1 MSWGRFD
8 DGLIHHPKVVTAATH
23 LGGRNAHGRVIAVFV
38 EATLYCTRNLTDGF
52 LPDSAGNRFICDDD
66 PRTVLKAMAR
76 ADVKLLHR
84 VDGGFRLNDFHDY
97 NPSAAKIKAKRA
109 SDRRRK
115 QKDSTRNPERVAHV
129 SDRIPRPP
137 FPSPIDQDQDPRS
150 AGLALVEIR
159 KPLRAA
165 LHAYL
170 DAKPGPIDLVD
181 LTEEAKT
188 LAARTFGA
196 DYSRGRELEAIVDSV
211 VAEREKRRVG

>member
-1 MSWGRFD
+1 
-8 DGLIHHPKVVTAATH
+8 
-23 LGGRNAHGRVIAVFV
+23 
-38 EATLYCTRNLTDGF
+38 
-52 LPDSAGNRFICDDD
+52 
-66 PRTVLKAMAR
+66 
-76 ADVKLLHR
+76 
-84 VDGGFRLNDFHDY
+84 
-97 NPSAAKIKAKRA
+97 
-109 SDRRRK
+109 
-115 QKDSTRNPERVAHV
+115 
-129 SDRIPRPP
+129 
-137 FPSPIDQDQDPRS
+137 
-150 AGLALVEIR
+150 VEIR